1 MGPLI
6 VTCRAALIV
15 AGAICVHIAA
25 ARADEVVTFSS
36 ARYLVGEL
44 TQRLAQE
51 RGETIERAPA
61 EIIKGYLSRP
71 SGSGPLP
78 AIVVMHGCGGLSER
92 KRLAD
97 ARQFTDWGYVTLEVD
112 SFATRGIKTNC
123 LSDRLVARDAD
134 ALGALAYLS
143 KLPFVDPK
151 RIALAGYS
159 QGGIAVLEVAS
170 VQPIKLFET
179 PAGLTFKAAVAYYPI
194 CGPAADELTIPTL
207 VLVGELDDWSPAAAC
222 RRMMKRQNGKGVL
235 PTLVVFP
242 EAYHSFD
249 NPKNGYGIRYF
260 GHWLRYNAD
269 ATERAAA
276 LTRSFLAEHLGP

>member
-6 VTCRAALIV
+6 ATCRAALIV
-15 AGAICVHIAA
+15 AGAICVQIAA
-25 ARADEVVTFSS
+25 ARADEVVTFPSV
-36 ARYLVGEL
+36 RYLVGEL

-61 EIIKGYLSRP
+61 ETIRGYLSRP

-78 AIVVMHGCGGLSER
+78 AVVVMHGCGGLSER
-92 KRLAD
+92 KRAAD
-97 ARQFTDWGYVTLEVD
+97 ARQFTSWGYVTLEVD
-112 SFATRGIKTNC
+112 SFATRGIATNC
-123 LSDRLVARDAD
+123 LDERIVARDAD

-143 KLPFVDPK
+143 TLPFVDPR

-159 QGGIAVLEVAS
+159 QGGIAALEVAS
-170 VQPIKLFET
+170 AQPVRLFDAS
-179 PAGLTFKAAVAYYPI
+179 PKLTFKAAVAYYPI
-194 CGPAADELTIPTL
+194 CGPAADELTVPTL

-222 RRMMKRQNGKGVL
+222 RRMMKRQNGKGVM
-235 PTLVVFP
+235 PKLVVFP

-260 GHWLRYNAD
+260 GHWLRYNAE

-276 LTRSFLAEHLGP
+276 LTRSFLAEHLAP